1 LKRTVGR
8 TVNGLLGGGGGVD
21 GGHETLNDG
30 ELNRQLLFSVKNRQI
45 AELTLSWMT
54 LARGAKQL
62 VVHEAFEMTLYSG
75 L

>member
-1 LKRTVGR
+1 MLCGRRTVGR
-8 TVNGLLGGGGGVD
+8 TVDGLLGGGGGVD

-30 ELNRQLLFSVKNRQI
+30 ELPVSLHPRVLSGR
-45 AELTLSWMT
+45 LTLSLMT

-62 VVHEAFEMTLYSG
+62 VVHEALEMTWYSD